1 MGWTEKIRKLTIE
14 LLRAGRCERFD
25 DVVEAVV
32 ASAEGRKHAALM
44 NRAVDSETDAYFESV
59 DVRIPRVVV
68 DQGVKALK
76 EILGEI
82 VVLDEDGESEE
93 RDEGTAGGVAV
104 KEEGDEDEGAGDTS
118 SATTSAGGGS
128 PVKKKG
134 KSTTAK

>member
-1 MGWTEKIRKLTIE
+1 M
-14 LLRAGRCERFD
+14 
-25 DVVEAVV
+25 V

-44 NRAVDSETDAYFESV
+44 NRAADSETDAYFESV

-76 EILGEI
+76 EVLGEI
-82 VVLDEDGESEE
+82 VVLDEEEEE
-93 RDEGTAGGVAV
+93 REKGTEDGAGDGAAV
-104 KEEGDEDEGAGDTS
+104 KEEDEGGVDTS

-134 KSTTAK
+134 KNSAK